1 MNKTSPQ
8 MEKKKSRII
17 QMGEKKSRIIQ
28 MGKKIKNHTNGEK
41 KIKNHTNGEKNNQ
54 ESYKWGKK
62 NQESY
67 KWGNRLINA
76 HQHGFLHP
84 EAVLSQFK
92 CDFDNRLTSYD
103 DLNHSITPSRLLKQV
118 NFCFCRQI
126 KLRQFAIIFS

>member
-1 MNKTSPQ
+1 MHRSLI
-8 MEKKKSRII
+8 SLRA
-17 QMGEKKSRIIQ
+17 
-28 MGKKIKNHTNGEK
+28 GKVSFLISS
-41 KIKNHTNGEKNNQ
+41 EKNNQ

-103 DLNHSITPSRLLKQV
+103 DQNHSITPSRLLKQV

-126 KLRQFAIIFS
+126 KLRQYAMAAVSDQDTSVCTHW

>member
-1 MNKTSPQ
+1 MKKK
-8 MEKKKSRII
+8 EKKKKQTRKRNKQIKKKKKKKR
-17 QMGEKKSRIIQ
+17 EKR
-28 MGKKIKNHTNGEK
+28 KISCLA
-41 KIKNHTNGEKNNQ
+41 EKNNQ

-103 DLNHSITPSRLLKQV
+103 DQNHSITPSRLLKQV